1 MTVKKFLSMLLT
13 LALACALSVCALA
26 EYPVTLTDQA
36 GREVTIENKP
46 EHIVS
51 GYYISTSACIALG
64 LSDRMA
70 AVEAKADTRNIY
82 ALSAPEL
89 ISLPNVGT
97 AKNFN
102 LEACLTAEPDLVIL
116 PKRLSEAAESISAFD
131 IPVLLVNPE
140 DVELLAQMLL
150 LIGVATETEDR
161 ATDLNA
167 FILTQLGMCQE
178 MLKNETPVT
187 ALILGNSDK
196 LTGAPNGMYQASL
209 LKNACAVN
217 AAADIEGTKWAEISY
232 EQLLAMNPQAIII
245 PAEAVYTAEDVL
257 GDAELAELDAVK
269 NGAVYQMPK
278 AFEAWDSPVPSGM
291 LGVLWT
297 AKTLHPQTYGEAQY
311 KDAAKM
317 LYETYYGFTPDEA
330 AL

>member
-1 MTVKKFLSMLLT
+1 MRLT
-13 LALACALSVCALA
+13 
-26 EYPVTLTDQA
+26 
-36 GREVTIENKP
+36 
-46 EHIVS
+46 
-51 GYYISTSACIALG
+51 
-64 LSDRMA
+64 
-70 AVEAKADTRNIY
+70 
-82 ALSAPEL
+82 
-89 ISLPNVGT
+89 
-97 AKNFN
+97 
-102 LEACLTAEPDLVIL
+102 
-116 PKRLSEAAESISAFD
+116 
-131 IPVLLVNPE
+131 VLLVNPE
-140 DVELLAQMLL
+140 DDELLAQMLL
-150 LIGVATETEDR
+150 LIGAATETEDR

-196 LTGAPNGMYQASL
+196 LTCAPNGMYQASL

-217 AAADIEGTKWAEISY
+217 AAADIEGIKWAEISY

-278 AFEAWDSPVPSGM
+278 AFEAWDSPVPSGV

>member
-1 MTVKKFLSMLLT
+1 MLLT
-13 LALACALSVCALA
+13 LALACALNVCALA
-26 EYPVTLTDQA
+26 EYPVMLTDQA

-102 LEACLTAEPDLVIL
+102 LEACLAAEPDLVIL
-116 PKRLSEAAESISAFD
+116 PKRLSEAAESISVFD

-140 DVELLAQMLL
+140 DDELLAQMLL
-150 LIGVATETEDR
+150 LIGAATENEDR

-178 MLKNETPVT
+178 MLKN
-187 ALILGNSDK
+187 
-196 LTGAPNGMYQASL
+196 
-209 LKNACAVN
+209 
-217 AAADIEGTKWAEISY
+217 
-232 EQLLAMNPQAIII
+232 
-245 PAEAVYTAEDVL
+245 
-257 GDAELAELDAVK
+257 
-269 NGAVYQMPK
+269 
-278 AFEAWDSPVPSGM
+278 
-291 LGVLWT
+291 
-297 AKTLHPQTYGEAQY
+297 
-311 KDAAKM
+311 
-317 LYETYYGFTPDEA
+317 
-330 AL
+330 

>member
-1 MTVKKFLSMLLT
+1 MKKILT
-13 LALACALSVCALA
+13 IVLALALILAMGVCALA

-36 GREVTIENKP
+36 GREVTIESRP

-64 LSDRMA
+64 LSDRIA

-89 ISLPNVGT
+89 ISLPNVGS

-102 LEACLTAEPDLVIL
+102 LEACLAAEPDLVIL
-116 PKRLSEAAESISAFD
+116 PKRLSEAAESISEFD

-140 DVELLAQMLL
+140 DDELLAQMIL

-187 ALILGNSDK
+187 ALVLGNSSK
-196 LTGAPNGMYQASL
+196 LTCAPNGMYQSSL
-209 LKNACAVN
+209 LENACAVN

-232 EQLLAMNPQAIII
+232 EQLLDEP
-245 PAEAVYTAEDVL
+245 
-257 GDAELAELDAVK
+257 
-269 NGAVYQMPK
+269 
-278 AFEAWDSPVPSGM
+278 
-291 LGVLWT
+291 
-297 AKTLHPQTYGEAQY
+297 
-311 KDAAKM
+311 DAALDLPRRWQMMRTVSALAK
-317 LYETYYGFTPDEA
+317 EERCA
-330 AL
+330 ALCALHDASLALSVCDSVAVLSGGRIVCRLNMAHAEEAEVREAMHALYGDVTVIRQDGRWAILG